1 MNTQNLTNYVNLLF
15 QIQKQNV
22 LQELDI
28 TISQDR
34 ISPM

>member
-15 QIQKQNV
+15 QIQKENV
-22 LQELDI
+22 LQESDI

>member
-28 TISQDR
+28 TISQDH

>member
-22 LQELDI
+22 LQESDI